1 MTSILSLDVESRSAA
16 DLKRT
21 GAARY
26 FEDIRADVLCA
37 AFALDDEPVQTWRNS
52 DPEPPPLWQAH
63 VESGGLVSAHNATF
77 EYWALKYV
85 LGPRY
90 GWAVPD
96 ISQMRDTMAQCAAM
110 SIPQSL
116 DGAAQA
122 MGLEQQKDKDGMRLI
137 RKFSIPRRTRKGEIP
152 GIIQFVKPQEA
163 PEDFD
168 AFVKYC
174 AQDVEV
180 ERALRK
186 RLVPLSHYEQKVWE
200 LTLQMNDRGVALDMD
215 LITAML
221 KVTDE
226 AKARLDAEMA
236 KVTGYKVT
244 ACSQVSALTA
254 WLQSQGVAA
263 EKLNKNAIEDLLADD
278 LPEAA
283 RRAVELRKEAAK
295 TSTAKLDA
303 MRNCVCKDG
312 RVRGLHLY
320 HGAGTGRWSGRLVQ
334 TQNMPRG
341 TRTITD
347 PESARPHLLH
357 GSAGLIEAF
366 YGSPMYAVSDML
378 RSCLVASPGHRLMAA
393 DYSSIEGRVTAWLAG
408 EADEIAAYVA
418 NDTFLL
424 DANGRPIP
432 DPKKPREFLRA
443 GPGIYEIAAA
453 GIFNVTP
460 DKVTKPQRQVG
471 KAATL
476 ALGFGGGVLAFKAM
490 ADIYQID
497 MSPVYDILA
506 PITEPEIFERATLRY
521 EECMERGDTGT
532 DVMSREAWIASEI
545 TKVLWRARHPST
557 VELWR
562 GLQDAAR
569 DAVQSP
575 GTITTFGRISF
586 VVRRGFLWCRLP
598 SGRCLAYG
606 SPRIEDRKTPW
617 GATNASVTALGVNS
631 VTKKWERYA
640 LYGGLLAE
648 NTVQA
653 IARDLMANGM
663 LNAEAAGYPIVMTV
677 HDEAVA
683 DVPEGK
689 GSLEEFSSLLCAL
702 PDWAEGIPL
711 TASGY
716 EARAYKKDD

>member
-1 MTSILSLDVESRSAA
+1 MSPEKDQVEWVATIAALAGQQVTLEWYASEKSARGRWCLFSRSSETTTLHSRDVSIMAN
-16 DLKRT
+16 DKPVYCPTVPGGYWLCRYRDRIYIT
-21 GAARY
+21 G
-26 FEDIRADVLCA
+26 
-37 AFALDDEPVQTWRNS
+37 N
-52 DPEPPPLWQAH
+52 
-63 VESGGLVSAHNATF
+63 
-77 EYWALKYV
+77 
-85 LGPRY
+85 
-90 GWAVPD
+90 
-96 ISQMRDTMAQCAAM
+96 
-110 SIPQSL
+110 
-116 DGAAQA
+116 
-122 MGLEQQKDKDGMRLI
+122 
-137 RKFSIPRRTRKGEIP
+137 
-152 GIIQFVKPQEA
+152 
-163 PEDFD
+163 
-168 AFVKYC
+168 
-174 AQDVEV
+174 
-180 ERALRK
+180 
-186 RLVPLSHYEQKVWE
+186 
-200 LTLQMNDRGVALDMD
+200 
-215 LITAML
+215 
-221 KVTDE
+221 
-226 AKARLDAEMA
+226 
-236 KVTGYKVT
+236 
-244 ACSQVSALTA
+244 
-254 WLQSQGVAA
+254 
-263 EKLNKNAIEDLLADD
+263 
-278 LPEAA
+278 
-283 RRAVELRKEAAK
+283 
-295 TSTAKLDA
+295 
-303 MRNCVCKDG
+303 
-312 RVRGLHLY
+312 
-320 HGAGTGRWSGRLVQ
+320 

-408 EADEIAAYVA
+408 EADEIEAYRA
-418 NDTFLL
+418 NDAGT
-424 DANGRPIP
+424 
-432 DPKKPREFLRA
+432 

-453 GIFNVTP
+453 GIFNITP
-460 DKVTKPQRQVG
+460 DKVAKPQRQVG

-497 MSPVYDILA
+497 MAPVYDILA

-606 SPRIEDRKTPW
+606 GPRIEDRKTPW

-648 NTVQA
+648 NVVQA

-702 PDWAEGIPL
+702 PAWAEGIPL